1 LNDKKKI
8 INDLKNENEYFAEEN
23 SQLKAIITELKSEK
37 SKLYEEKTSIIKSQ
51 NQEIEDLKDK
61 LQNLNKINKDSV
73 NNSEK
78 IKFEN
83 DEQNKQIENLNL
95 KVSQLE

>member
-1 LNDKKKI
+1 M
-8 INDLKNENEYFAEEN
+8 KNENEYFAEEN